1 MAARLCTV
9 DGRRS
14 RQLERPWTST
24 GRDEALHPTSTGTWA
39 SEAAAN
45 SAEYCDAGD
54 RYANHGASDACV
66 DGPSNGPGS
75 AVGRAWGGLAGAG
88 AAPRASPPSGAL
100 GEWLGWR
107 WRPAGA
113 AWGRARGLGGRPGR
127 PPEATLFACFCSSVR
142 PCMRVWVPGRRP
154 GVPLRCPHRWPAG
167 ECAGGVVW
175 IFFDLIQPNVM
186 FPSICNNL

>member
-24 GRDEALHPTSTGTWA
+24 GRDEALHPTSTGTGA
-39 SEAAAN
+39 SDAAAN

-66 DGPSNGPGS
+66 DGPLNGPGRGQLGGLG
-75 AVGRAWGGLAGAG
+75 AGWRGRERRRGRPRHRGRWGRGWGGGGGRLGRRGGARG
-88 AAPRASPPSGAL
+88 ASEGAPGAL
-100 GEWLGWR
+100 QRRRFLHV
-107 WRPAGA
+107 
-113 AWGRARGLGGRPGR
+113 
-127 PPEATLFACFCSSVR
+127 FCSHVR
-142 PCMRVWVPGRRP
+142 PCMHVWVPGRRP

-167 ECAGGVVW
+167 ECAGGVVR
-175 IFFDLIQPNVM
+175 
-186 FPSICNNL
+186 NLF